1 LACIANNERVDILA
15 FMTKHVADLSLEE
28 LDRLAAE
35 AWFDASQSALKAG
48 VAVVGRDGE
57 KIVKRHPDGRVEI
70 LGDAVPLE
78 TVESSGA
85 PDHGSSPPNQ
95 HKRVRGIAR

>member
-1 LACIANNERVDILA
+1 
-15 FMTKHVADLSLEE
+15 MTKHVADLSAEE

-57 KIVKRHPDGRVEI
+57 KIVKRHPDGRIEI

-78 TVESSGA
+78 AVETFLA
-85 PDHGSSPPNQ
+85 PDVGALPNQ
-95 HKRVRGIAR
+95 LKRVRGIA

>member
-1 LACIANNERVDILA
+1 MANPRKSMKASLMRSAAKRNELACIANNERVDILA

-48 VAVVGRDGE
+48 VAGGGRGGG
-57 KIVKRHPDGRVEI
+57 KIVKKPPRGGGGRC
-70 LGDAVPLE
+70 G
-78 TVESSGA
+78 GA
-85 PDHGSSPPNQ
+85 SPPPQ
-95 HKRVRGIAR
+95 VQD